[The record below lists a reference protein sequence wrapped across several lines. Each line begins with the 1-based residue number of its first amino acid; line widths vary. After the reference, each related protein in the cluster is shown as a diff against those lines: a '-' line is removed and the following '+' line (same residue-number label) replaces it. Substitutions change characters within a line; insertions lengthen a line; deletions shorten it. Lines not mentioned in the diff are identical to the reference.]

1 MSVAVVGDTTLDVT
15 VRADEPPRPGGDVPA
30 GITIAPGGQGA
41 NVAVRLARA
50 GVEVRLA
57 TAIGDDPAGRL
68 LLAALESEGVA
79 LVRMRAASSGTVVAL
94 LDAAGERT
102 MLSDRVTLDPAA
114 VEAACAGAAWVHC
127 SAYPLADDVSGD
139 ALAAALRSLPGGTR
153 ISAGG
158 GSLPPDAARA
168 ARVRERLATACVGL
182 LILGREEAAALLHA
196 PLPSMAAA
204 ADALVSAFPTTI
216 AVVTGGAAGSAAA
229 GRGFALSV
237 PAQDPSTPMVDAT
250 GAGDAYAAA
259 LVKALLGATW
269 PPDVATLRAAME
281 AGSRAGGLAARV
293 LGAQG
298 RIAGEP
304 GGRR

>member
-1 MSVAVVGDTTLDVT
+1 MSVAVVGDATLDVT

-30 GITIAPGGQGA
+30 GISIAPGGQGA

-57 TAIGDDPAGRL
+57 SAIADDPAGRL
-68 LLAALESEGVA
+68 LLAALDAEGVEVA
-79 LVRMRAASSGTVVAL
+79 RMTSMRSGTVVAL

-114 VEAACAGAAWVHC
+114 VVSACDGAAWVHC
-127 SAYPLADDVSGD
+127 SGYPLADDVTGD
-139 ALAAALRSLPGGTR
+139 AMAAALRSLPSSTR

-168 ARVRERLATACVGL
+168 ARVRHRLAAARVGL
-182 LILGREEAAALLHA
+182 LMLGREEAGALLDA

-204 ADALVSAFPTTI
+204 ADALVGTFPTMI

-229 GRGFALSV
+229 GPGFALSV
-237 PAQDPSTPMVDAT
+237 AAQDPSTPVVDAT

-259 LVKALLGATW
+259 VIRVLLGATW
-269 PPDVATLRAAME
+269 PPSIATLRMAME
-281 AGSRAGGLAARV
+281 AGSHAGGLASRV

-304 GGRR
+304 GAAT